1 MQSNLV
7 ATQPTCETLGPSEK
21 TDALIQS
28 RGKNSPPYTIHPPC
42 RDIKSTAVD
51 ALEVPGAEVVRS
63 TCGFFASSCSLVGF
77 HLEVPMKNVVMS
89 FTAMTLLAVVGGS
102 VYSEE
107 KKDDKKVPAALNF
120 KMKKIDGKEVD
131 LSAYKGKVVLMVN
144 VASKCGLTPQ
154 YEALEGLHEKFSEK
168 GLAVLGFPAN
178 EFGAQE
184 PGSDEEISKFCKDKF
199 SVKFDMFSKVV
210 VKGEGQCPLYKY
222 LTSKETSPQPSGE
235 ITWNF
240 EKFLIGRNGEIV
252 ARFSPRTKPD
262 SEEVL
267 KAIEAELA
275 KK

>member
-1 MQSNLV
+1 MKRIDG
-7 ATQPTCETLGPSEK
+7 TPTTLGDYK
-21 TDALIQS
+21 
-28 RGKNSPPYTIHPPC
+28 
-42 RDIKSTAVD
+42 
-51 ALEVPGAEVVRS
+51 
-63 TCGFFASSCSLVGF
+63 
-77 HLEVPMKNVVMS
+77 
-89 FTAMTLLAVVGGS
+89 GS
-102 VYSEE
+102 V
-107 KKDDKKVPAALNF
+107 L
-120 KMKKIDGKEVD
+120 
-131 LSAYKGKVVLMVN
+131 LLVN

-184 PGSDEEISKFCKDKF
+184 PGSDAEISKFCKDKF

-222 LTSKETSPQPSGE
+222 LTSKDTDPKFPGD

-240 EKFLIGRNGEIV
+240 EKFLIGKNGEIV
-252 ARFSPRTKPD
+252 ARFAPRTKPD
-262 SEEVL
+262 SEEVV